1 MSQPALISLWKAF
14 WTVALLVAGSGF
26 AIVTL
31 VVILKGGGD
40 LRAMLRGLKRHRDD
54 DRTH

>member
-1 MSQPALISLWKAF
+1 MSQQALISLWKTF